1 MIVRGGVDISS
12 ISLYDS
18 LVSLHIFEYPSKI
31 IIECYENS
39 LEHRYKE
46 EAEPKLVEFMKE
58 CLTKCAE
65 RLVEMS
71 AMEKKKKK
79 KKSLPYVVSSLCRCA
94 LEDNEHYYDM

>member
-1 MIVRGGVDISS
+1 MTKT
-12 ISLYDS
+12 
-18 LVSLHIFEYPSKI
+18 PTPT
-31 IIECYENS
+31 

-71 AMEKKKKK
+71 AMEKKEKKK

-94 LEDNEHYYDM
+94 LEDNERLLMQPKRL